1 MQTSK
6 RVTKGGS
13 VTIPRGMRQET
24 GILPGVPVDV
34 MTDEQGIHIMKHVST
49 CFHCGRVDGVRTA
62 LDLEICPECA
72 VKIVEVFG

>member
-1 MQTSK
+1 
-6 RVTKGGS
+6 
-13 VTIPRGMRQET
+13 
-24 GILPGVPVDV
+24 